1 MKIKKISD
9 LAVRPLG
16 GNRWTLSGVFDDS
29 RGSLGVFE
37 SPAEALEYARSLGHE
52 ALPWD
57 DSMWGSKNSGS

>member
-9 LAVRPLG
+9 LAVRP
-16 GNRWTLSGVFDDS
+16 

-57 DSMWGSKNSGS
+57 DSMWGTKNSGS